1 MERYLNIYI
10 REEYMMDANI
20 KHFSMD
26 YFSLQGKVAI
36 VTGGNTN
43 LGMSYAIAFAK
54 AGADLFIPYFL
65 DDLSEIRQAIE
76 AESRRVVFLKGDLT
90 DKQYRKDVV
99 ETCLKEY
106 GKIDILV
113 NNAGIGVFAD
123 FLNYPDEAYEK
134 VIDLNLNAVY
144 YLGHEVSKVMVKQG
158 YGKIINIGSALS
170 YTADGQCPPYV
181 ISKHGVIGITRDFA
195 NELGKYNI
203 QTNAICPGFF
213 ATDVNKSVQDNKPL
227 FEKISSR
234 LPGGKWGSL
243 DSLMGTAVFLA
254 SKASDYINGWNISVD
269 GGFSTIL

>member
-1 MERYLNIYI
+1 
-10 REEYMMDANI
+10 MMDENI
-20 KHFSMD
+20 KRFSMD
-26 YFSLQGKVAI
+26 YFSLKGKTAI

-54 AGADLFIPYFL
+54 AGADLFIPHFI
-65 DDLSEIRQAIE
+65 DDISEVRKAIE
-76 AESRRVVFLKGDLT
+76 EEGRRVIFLKGDLT
-90 DKQYRKDVV
+90 KKEDRTAVI
-99 ETCLKEY
+99 EACLKEY

-113 NNAGIGVFAD
+113 NNAGMGIFHD
-123 FLNYPDEAYEK
+123 FITYPDEAYEK
-134 VIDLNLNAVY
+134 VMNINLNAVY
-144 YLGHEVSKVMVKQG
+144 YLGHEVAKVMVKQG

-213 ATDVNKSVQDNKPL
+213 ATDVNKSVQENKPL

-234 LPGGKWGSL
+234 LPDGKWGSL
-243 DSLMGTAVFLA
+243 DALMGTVVFLA

-269 GGFSTIL
+269 GGFTTIL

>member
-1 MERYLNIYI
+1 
-10 REEYMMDANI
+10 MDDNI
-20 KHFSMD
+20 KRFSMD
-26 YFSLQGKVAI
+26 YFSLKGKTAI

-54 AGADLFIPYFL
+54 AGADLFIPYFI
-65 DDLSEIRQAIE
+65 DELSEVRQAIE
-76 AESRRVVFLKGDLT
+76 AEGRRVVFLKGDLT
-90 DKQYRKDVV
+90 DKQYRKTVV

-113 NNAGIGVFAD
+113 NNAGMGIFDNFV
-123 FLNYPDEAYEK
+123 NYPDEAYEQ
-134 VIDLNLNAVY
+134 VINLNLNAVY
-144 YLGHEVSKVMVKQG
+144 YLGHEVAKVMINQG
-158 YGKIINIGSALS
+158 HGKIINIGSALS
-170 YTADGQCPPYV
+170 YTADGDCPPYV

-213 ATDVNKSVQDNKPL
+213 ATAVNKAVQENKPL

-243 DSLMGTAVFLA
+243 DSLMGTVVFLA

-269 GGFSTIL
+269 GGFTTVL

>member
-1 MERYLNIYI
+1 
-10 REEYMMDANI
+10 MDENI
-20 KHFSMD
+20 KLFSMD
-26 YFSLQGKVAI
+26 YFSLKGKTAI

-43 LGMSYAIAFAK
+43 LGMSYSIAFAK
-54 AGADLFIPYFL
+54 AGADLFIPHFI
-65 DDLSEIRQAIE
+65 DEIAEVRE
-76 AESRRVVFLKGDLT
+76 AVETEGRRVVFLKGDLT
-90 DKQYRKDVV
+90 DRQYRKDVV

-113 NNAGIGVFAD
+113 NNAGIGIFDD
-123 FLNYPDEAYEK
+123 FVDYPDEAYEK
-134 VIDLNLNAVY
+134 VINLNLNVVY
-144 YLGHEVSKVMVKQG
+144 YLGHEVSKVMIKQG
-158 YGKIINIGSALS
+158 HGKIINIGSALS
-170 YTADGQCPPYV
+170 YTADGRCPPYV

-213 ATDVNKSVQDNKPL
+213 ATDVNKAVQENRPL

-234 LPGGKWGSL
+234 LPGGKWGNL

-254 SKASDYINGWNISVD
+254 SKASDYINGWNINVD